1 MPTGPTAPLAPRV
14 PWWRAWARRSLE
26 LIYPSSCAACGV
38 EFESDLPPILL
49 CPECSITIRTGMA
62 NPCPRCAMPLAG
74 EPGQPLPCLVC
85 KNSPHRFAGATALG
99 RYDGHLRT
107 LVLRAKQASDDA
119 LSLALGA
126 ALADAVAA
134 KGESFD
140 AIVPVPVPRARQLF
154 RAVNVAD
161 ILAEAVSSRIGVSRM
176 PDAIVFQRLVRKQAM
191 LTPAQRRRNVR
202 GALKATKVYDLSGA
216 RLLVVDDVLTTGAT
230 ADEAARALL
239 SAGAASVS
247 VAVVARGVGFD

>member
-1 MPTGPTAPLAPRV
+1 MPTSPPAPLATRL
-14 PWWRAWARRSLE
+14 PWWRAWGQRTLG
-26 LIYPSSCAACGV
+26 LIYPSSCAACGA
-38 EFESDLPPILL
+38 EFDADPPPILL
-49 CPECSITIRTGMA
+49 CGECSIAIRTGFA

-74 EPGQPLPCLVC
+74 EPGQPLPCMVC
-85 KNSPHRFAGATALG
+85 RNSPHRFDGATVLG

-119 LSLALGA
+119 LSLALGS
-126 ALADAVAA
+126 ALAEAVAA
-134 KGESFD
+134 KGEPFD
-140 AIVPVPVPRARQLF
+140 AIVPVPVPKTRQLF
-154 RAVNVAD
+154 RGVNVAD
-161 ILAEAVSSRIGVSRM
+161 ILAESISRRLGVGRM
-176 PDAIVFQRLVRKQAM
+176 PDSLAFQRIVRRQHT